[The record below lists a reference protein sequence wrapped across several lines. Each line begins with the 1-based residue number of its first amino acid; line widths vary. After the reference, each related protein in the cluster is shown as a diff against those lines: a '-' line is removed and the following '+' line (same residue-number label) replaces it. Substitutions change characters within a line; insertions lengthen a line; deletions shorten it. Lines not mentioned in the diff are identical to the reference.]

1 MDSFHSPISI
11 LHFLEG
17 SYYRQPTPRRKEL
30 LCPLFEDKYLHKLF
44 GIPNGGFVS
53 SFPFMNWLNH
63 VFMSAWAHENLFY
76 ILAVIQSY
84 FILLLLYR
92 VGWLLCSLAYSHQC
106 GCWLFFKAL
115 PLFLVLPD
123 TSDSSCI
130 FLPPILEL
138 AISLLEIGVR
148 NQDLGATCAHCD

>member
-1 MDSFHSPISI
+1 MLYDSLLALITSLRLCLSGFTVKGLLP
-11 LHFLEG
+11 LPHFYTLLLG
-17 SYYRQPTPRRKEL
+17 RKSLYRQPTPRRKEL
-30 LCPLFEDKYLHKLF
+30 LCPLFEGKYLRKLF

-84 FILLLLYR
+84 FILLLLYC

-130 FLPPILEL
+130 FLPP
-138 AISLLEIGVR
+138 S
-148 NQDLGATCAHCD
+148 